1 MLQIYYTDH
10 FVLPLPPGHRF
21 PMKKYQML
29 RDEVATY
36 LDVELEEAPLA
47 SFEELLLA
55 HDASYIERV
64 VQGQLT
70 EAEQREIGFPWS
82 EQMVIRS
89 RRSAGATIA
98 ACNSAWRNG
107 VGVNLAGGTHHAYA
121 DKGSGFCVFN
131 DAAIAAKKIQ
141 STLYDYLK
149 RDLRVAIIDLDVHQ
163 GNGTASILK
172 EDTSVFTFSMHGEKN
187 FPFRKESSD
196 LDIGLPDGCAD
207 DEYLKALEDALDQI
221 QTMFNPEFVIY
232 LAGADPYQGD
242 RLGRLHL
249 TFEGLGKR
257 DEKVLQWC
265 FTSKIPV
272 AIAMAG
278 GYGNTIE
285 ETVEIHAQTIRKA
298 IAYQW

>member
-47 SFEELLLA
+47 SFEELLLV
-55 HDASYIERV
+55 HDSAYIERV
-64 VQGQLT
+64 IQGQLT

-98 ACNSAWRNG
+98 ACNSAWRSG
-107 VGVNLAGGTHHAYA
+107 IGVNLAGGTHHAYA

-265 FTSKIPV
+265 FKSKIPV

>member
-141 STLYDYLK
+141 SILYDYLK
-149 RDLRVAIIDLDVHQ
+149 RHLRVAIIDLDVHQ

-265 FTSKIPV
+265 FKSKIPV